1 MTLPFAVTG
10 TPFRISIGGPANGTS
25 PAIDQDDDG
34 EDDDDEDDNG
44 EIKVTFNIFTYTLP
58 FIAFIL
64 DHSLKRLNS
73 LPEKS
78 IYIMI
83 KLIAIIYYLG
93 TYVLAL

>member
-1 MTLPFAVTG
+1 MPFTISAS
-10 TPFRISIGGPANGTS
+10 PFRISATPIINKTISNYDG
-25 PAIDQDDDG
+25 DDD
-34 EDDDDEDDNG
+34 EEDNSDDDDSDGD
-44 EIKVTFNIFTYTLP
+44 IKVTFNIFTYTLP
-58 FIAFIL
+58 FVAFIL

-78 IYIMI
+78 LYIMI

>member
-1 MTLPFAVTG
+1 MSSAKPAANSSISLNIDNTDDPFEG
-10 TPFRISIGGPANGTS
+10 DDN
-25 PAIDQDDDG
+25 DDDV
-34 EDDDDEDDNG
+34 
-44 EIKVTFNIFTYTLP
+44 KVTFNIFTYTLP

-83 KLIAIIYYLG
+83 KLIGIIYYLG

>member
-1 MTLPFAVTG
+1 MPFTISAS
-10 TPFRISIGGPANGTS
+10 PFRISATPLINKTNS
-25 PAIDQDDDG
+25 NNDEEDNSDDVDS
-34 EDDDDEDDNG
+34 DG

-58 FIAFIL
+58 FVAFIL

-78 IYIMI
+78 LYIMI

>member
-1 MTLPFAVTG
+1 MTG

-25 PAIDQDDDG
+25 PISDLNDNEEGDN
-34 EDDDDEDDNG
+34 EDDNG

>member
-1 MTLPFAVTG
+1 MPLSISSY
-10 TPFRISIGGPANGTS
+10 PFRISATPLINKTNSNYEGG
-25 PAIDQDDDG
+25 DDL
-34 EDDDDEDDNG
+34 ENDDEDSDG
-44 EIKVTFNIFTYTLP
+44 DIKVTFNIFTYTLP
-58 FIAFIL
+58 FVAFIL

-78 IYIMI
+78 LYIMI